1 MQYLT
6 SKSEKLRNIIKHEA
20 SKEEGEEN
28 QLSSKWIE
36 VDMSLLRYKDLDL
49 LEGIFSLWMS
59 KGREAMDVKK
69 AFDVRVR
76 QLMQSR
82 VENKVG
88 SISILL
94 LYVLDGQNCGTLEAV
109 FWTGK
114 KIRIWVYPDSCL
126 EDFETL
132 QKKQGDHL
140 MT

>member
-76 QLMQSR
+76 QLMQAR

-88 SISILL
+88 SSTMLCIGWPNVVGGPLQS
-94 LYVLDGQNCGTLEAV
+94 VVCTE
-109 FWTGK
+109 K
-114 KIRIWVYPDSCL
+114 KSTC
-126 EDFETL
+126 FS
-132 QKKQGDHL
+132 
-140 MT
+140 

>member
-88 SISILL
+88 SISIC

-114 KIRIWVYPDSCL
+114 KSEHGYTQILV
-126 EDFETL
+126 
-132 QKKQGDHL
+132 
-140 MT
+140 

>member
-1 MQYLT
+1 MYNFFLQYLT

-109 FWTGK
+109 FWTEK
-114 KIRIWVYPDSCL
+114 KIRIWVRIPRFL
-126 EDFETL
+126 FRRF
-132 QKKQGDHL
+132 
-140 MT
+140 

>member
-1 MQYLT
+1 M
-6 SKSEKLRNIIKHEA
+6 RNIIKHEA

-114 KIRIWVYPDSCL
+114 KSEYGILV
-126 EDFETL
+126 
-132 QKKQGDHL
+132 
-140 MT
+140 

>member
-94 LYVLDGQNCGTLEAV
+94 LYVYM
-109 FWTGK
+109 FWMAKTVG
-114 KIRIWVYPDSCL
+114 
-126 EDFETL
+126 
-132 QKKQGDHL
+132 H
-140 MT
+140 